1 MTIFKVARIA
11 ISVPIWLLF
20 GMKWRYKYACTAQDA
35 PSRLPKDLVDRFL
48 VSYLKSMC
56 SRAQRVNCAQ
66 FVRGRT
72 YHFSTVFGEYSG
84 LNSSSR
90 ISVHRNGVQ

>member
-1 MTIFKVARIA
+1 MTIFEVARIA
-11 ISVPIWLLF
+11 ISVPFWLLF
-20 GMKWRYKYACTAQDA
+20 GTKWRFKYACTAQNA

-56 SRAQRVNCAQ
+56 SRAQRVNYAH
-66 FVRGRT
+66 FFRGRT
-72 YHFSTVFGEYSG
+72 YHFSTVFGEYAG

>member
-1 MTIFKVARIA
+1 MTILKVARIA
-11 ISVPIWLLF
+11 ISVPFWLLF
-20 GMKWRYKYACTAQDA
+20 GTKWRFKYACTAQDV

-48 VSYLKSMC
+48 VSYLKPMC
-56 SRAQRVNCAQ
+56 SRAQRVNYAQ